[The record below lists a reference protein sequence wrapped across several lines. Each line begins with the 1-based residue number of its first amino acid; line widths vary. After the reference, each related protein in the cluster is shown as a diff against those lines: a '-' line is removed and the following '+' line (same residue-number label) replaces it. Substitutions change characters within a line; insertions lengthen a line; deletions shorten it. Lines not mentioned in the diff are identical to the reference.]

1 MLNFMNIFNLQKMKK
16 TKFSRLKICY
26 PVMKKCFVGLFI
38 SAFASATA
46 ADCEPHICTD
56 VYVERL
62 YTNIGGLVYVATSGD
77 ETKLD
82 CNAESGVYLSFNLS
96 DAAGDAFYS
105 TLLAAQ
111 LSDRKVALRIVNDS
125 NLCAIQ
131 YITHDKQ

>member
-1 MLNFMNIFNLQKMKK
+1 MKK
-16 TKFSRLKICY
+16 SL
-26 PVMKKCFVGLFI
+26 VGLCI

-62 YTNIGGLVYVATSGD
+62 YTNTTGLIYVATSGD

-82 CNAESGVYLSFNLS
+82 CTPVSGVYLSFNLS
-96 DAAGDAFYS
+96 DTAGDAFYS

-111 LSDRKVALRIVNDS
+111 LSDRKVAVRIVNDS
-125 NLCAIQ
+125 NMCSIQ